1 MNEKKLLK
9 KIVFTLISIY
19 ISSLIFILTL
29 FILALFNIIDI
40 SVIDNFKNIVLI
52 IFSLPKLLKP

>member
-1 MNEKKLLK
+1 MNEKKLLQT
-9 KIVFTLISIY
+9 IVFTLISIY

-29 FILALFNIIDI
+29 FILALFNIINI

-52 IFSLPKLLKP
+52 IFNLPKLLKP

>member
-1 MNEKKLLK
+1 MNEKKLLQ

>member
-1 MNEKKLLK
+1 MNEKKLLQK
-9 KIVFTLISIY
+9 VVFTLISIY
-19 ISSLIFILTL
+19 ISTLIFILTL

-52 IFSLPKLLKP
+52 MFSLPKLLKP

>member
-1 MNEKKLLK
+1 MNEKKLLQ

-29 FILALFNIIDI
+29 FILALFNIINI

>member
-1 MNEKKLLK
+1 MNEKKLLQK
-9 KIVFTLISIY
+9 VVFTLISIY

-52 IFSLPKLLKP
+52 MFSLPKLLKP